1 MKRKLVKAKT
11 GQQVDYSLYNHPAAF
26 GGGDYSQ
33 DMSRP
38 DLNLSK
44 YITSV
49 PRDEANVEA
58 EGGETV
64 FGDLNGDGIPE
75 HKIIKG
81 PRHHSGGV
89 PLSLPED
96 TFIFSDTRSM
106 KIKNPDLLERFNKPT
121 KAKKGYTPAA
131 LAKQYDIDKY
141 RKILA
146 DPTSDD
152 LSRTTA
158 ELMIKN
164 YNIKLAELAL
174 VQESMKGMPQG
185 MPHAAQPALGTLKI
199 NESDIVDEN
208 LKGLN
213 EQLTSKLEQQEQSQE
228 QGQQMSPEVASAEQI
243 NQGPVAQPSEQRM
256 MFGGRA
262 EMKSPEGNEM
272 QELVALFIELTG
284 SSEEEV
290 MQVLASAK
298 SEEELGQIIN
308 QMVEVIQQISAQ
320 PQQPQQVQQPQ
331 AMPPMAMYGM
341 NMGGYDMPFYDAPE
355 AEYGMSIDEE
365 EGLIKAQGGI
375 TIQHDDPDLERKVFD
390 AEQSGQ
396 TVVVIDADGRRR
408 PVTMEST
415 TPEYDEATMGTDFG
429 TTPSAHAAA
438 TQYYLYEQSLKDPAV
453 LAKLREETSNAV
465 GNEESYQYLDS
476 RGNKKTNRRY
486 GDRNALKTELDA
498 MSDEEFMK
506 NALTMQKRN
515 QMLSARDIDSRLFS
529 NSGRYFQ
536 NYDKVEAAIKNGDIK
551 NPETG
556 EPIKDQAEFNQ
567 VKTYLANEYGNKD
580 GSGNLIRPNQLSLG
594 EVSSNLGVGFNA
606 DENLALE
613 QASYIAYNNMINNAG
628 SYDPDVQFAL
638 RNYVSPASTQTG
650 TQDEA
655 LGKISSIDAR
665 NLDADGD
672 GTISEAE
679 YLSASQTYGN
689 TSFGQKTGLMA
700 RTLNY
705 GDYEEEEEETT
716 KSKSC
721 KCTKSDGTTIDMT
734 PDPETGE
741 CPPCE
746 ENINVLKEDEPAP
759 WWLQDT
765 IKTTGAFGDLMGIKK
780 YMPWAPRVD
789 LEEPDVVYADPTREL
804 AAQAEQANIQT
815 QAVGQFVG
823 AQAQSARASSIQG
836 TAAKQAADTLNR
848 YNTANIA
855 SANQNAKDRAAIRN
869 QEQLA
874 NQQISQNLYDQTTV
888 ANQQFDNSRLAM
900 RNNLRN
906 LYTNAIT
913 NRQQT
918 QALNSL
924 NPQYSINP
932 ADGGSLY
939 FKQGKGPF
947 SGQKSGDLYAQF
959 EAECKQAGKTGT
971 ELQKCIDQKTALLSK
986 GSQNMGSQQL
996 QGGYNQV
1003 NANSSNAQGQQIAGQ
1018 YNNGYEFGG
1027 PIYDDGGYVY
1037 DDGYI
1042 YDDGGFVYADNVFPF
1057 IF

>member
-26 GGGDYSQ
+26 GGGDYNQ

-121 KAKKGYTPAA
+121 KSKKGYTPAA

-199 NESDIVDEN
+199 NESDILDEN

-213 EQLTSKLEQQEQSQE
+213 EQLTGKLEQQEQAQE
-228 QGQQMSPEVASAEQI
+228 QGQQMSPEAASAEQI

-262 EMKSPEGNEM
+262 EMNSPEGDEM
-272 QELVALFIELTG
+272 QQLIALFIELTG

-290 MQVLASAK
+290 MQVLASAE
-298 SEEELGQIIN
+298 SEEELNSIIIEMT
-308 QMVEVIQQISAQ
+308 QVVQQALAQSQQ
-320 PQQPQQVQQPQ
+320 PQQPQQPQPQ
-331 AMPPMAMYGM
+331 AMSPMAMYGM

-365 EGLIKAQGGI
+365 EDLIKAQGGI

-390 AEQSGQ
+390 ARQSGQ
-396 TVVVIDADGRRR
+396 TVIVIDADGRRR
-408 PVTMEST
+408 PVTMESK
-415 TPEYDEATMGTDFG
+415 TPEYDEATMGTEFG
-429 TTPSAHAAA
+429 TTASAHAAA
-438 TQYYLYEQSLKDPAV
+438 TQYHLYKESLKDPVV
-453 LAKLREETSNAV
+453 LAKLRKETRDAL
-465 GNEESYQYLDS
+465 GNEEFFKKKSGATNSRYSDKDALISQLD
-476 RGNKKTNRRY
+476 G
-486 GDRNALKTELDA
+486 
-498 MSDEEFMK
+498 MSDEEFME
-506 NALTMQKRN
+506 NSLLMQKRN

-536 NYDKVEAAIKNGDIK
+536 KYSDVEAAIQNGDIK

-556 EPIKDQAEFNQ
+556 EPIRDQAEFNQ
-567 VKTYLANEYGNKD
+567 VKSYLANEYGGKD
-580 GSGNLIRPNQLSLG
+580 NNGNLIRPNQLSLG
-594 EVSSNLGVGFNA
+594 EVSSGLGVGFNA

-613 QASYIAYNNMINNAG
+613 QASYIGYDNMIKNAG

-638 RNYVSPASTQTG
+638 RNYVSPDASQTG
-650 TQDEA
+650 TEDEYK
-655 LGKISSIDAR
+655 GKISAIDAR

-672 GTISEAE
+672 GTISRSE
-679 YLSASQTYGN
+679 YLSNIQTFGN
-689 TSFGQKTGLMA
+689 TSAGQKTGLMSQ
-700 RTLNY
+700 TLTY
-705 GDYEEEEEETT
+705 GDYEPEIEEEKNEQV
-716 KSKSC
+716 C
-721 KCTKSDGTTIDMT
+721 KCTKSDGTIVDLV
-734 PDPETGE
+734 PDPITGE

-746 ENINVLKEDEPAP
+746 ENVNVLKEDEPAP

-815 QAVGQFVG
+815 QAIGQFVG
-823 AQAQSARASSIQG
+823 AQAQSARASSVQG
-836 TAAKQAADTLNR
+836 TAAKQAADTLNK

-932 ADGGSLY
+932 ADGGSLM
-939 FKQGKGPF
+939 FKQGKGSF
-947 SGQKSGDLYAQF
+947 SGQSTRVLDYGTAYKQCEDSGFSSDPAALRDCAKAKVAAAQ
-959 EAECKQAGKTGT
+959 
-971 ELQKCIDQKTALLSK
+971 
-986 GSQNMGSQQL
+986 GSQSMGSQQI

-1003 NANSSNAQGQQIAGQ
+1003 NANSSNAQGQQIQGQ
-1018 YNNGYEFGG
+1018 YNRQFGG

-1037 DDGYI
+1037 DDG
-1042 YDDGGFVYADNVFPF
+1042 GFIYADNVFPF